1 MRLHEYMHYFTAR
14 QLGLEA
20 SFRSAKA
27 HVENANRWEHLTVTL
42 TPTIATL
49 FMFAL
54 SLLGLRADFFLFKLI
69 FFFTTIITGVMLAMC
84 AKDWRDAALTL
95 VRPYESEGSPTL
107 LVISRLPAYAQEQVS
122 EGLRALGYLPT
133 WAGSGKEIRQA
144 LSWQSYDLIVV
155 DGALDESQ
163 AIAATLGK
171 RRELAQT
178 RITALRP
185 EQDIH
190 RLDEYLE
197 MGLGGGR

>member
-1 MRLHEYMHYFTAR
+1 
-14 QLGLEA
+14 
-20 SFRSAKA
+20 
-27 HVENANRWEHLTVTL
+27 
-42 TPTIATL
+42 
-49 FMFAL
+49 
-54 SLLGLRADFFLFKLI
+54 
-69 FFFTTIITGVMLAMC
+69 
-84 AKDWRDAALTL
+84 
-95 VRPYESEGSPTL
+95 
-107 LVISRLPAYAQEQVS
+107 
-122 EGLRALGYLPT
+122 
-133 WAGSGKEIRQA
+133 
-144 LSWQSYDLIVV
+144 V